1 MSNTLRPKT
10 LLLSEAQVPKIIDQ
24 AIQVLATVGVFV
36 ENEEALAL
44 LDGAGQ
50 RIDSGRAY
58 LTEEVIREAVASAPS
73 QIRLYDRDGNLA
85 VDMSGDNV
93 HFDPGSAAIH
103 ILDPET
109 RRRRAPTTD
118 DAIHLAWVTQSCKN
132 IAAQSTG
139 LVPGDVDGDFADRFR
154 LYLALSNCSKPVVTG
169 TFVTEAFDVMK
180 KMLIA
185 VRGSEQALREKPLA
199 IFDAAPTPPL
209 KWSNLI
215 AQALVDAAKAGIPAE
230 MVSMP
235 MTGATSPVTLRETV
249 VQHCAECLSGVVIN
263 QLAAPGAPIIW
274 GGSPSGFDMR
284 HGATPM
290 GAIETMMID
299 MAYAQVGKHLGLP
312 THAYMGLSDSKCA
325 GWQAGAESGIGAVL
339 AALAGVNMI
348 SGPGMLDF
356 ESCQSLEKLLLDNE
370 ACGMALRLVQGISH
384 GSADEAVS
392 LIGSVV
398 KTGHFLAHPH
408 TRKNFRNELYLPG
421 KVLDRASYDA
431 WETAGAPDSAAVAA
445 QEVQRIIA
453 KGNPAP
459 LSVELKSELDGLIKS
474 EASRLGLGSLP
485 GI

>member
-1 MSNTLRPKT
+1 MSRTLRPKT
-10 LLLSEAQVPKIIDQ
+10 LLFSQEQLPLIIDQ
-24 AIQVLATVGVFV
+24 AIQVLGTVGVFV

-50 RIDSGRAY
+50 RIDNGSAF
-58 LTEEVIREAVASAPS
+58 LTEEVVRKAVATAPS
-73 QIRLYDRDGNLA
+73 QIVLYDRDGNPA
-85 VDMSGDNV
+85 VDMSDDNV

-103 ILDPET
+103 ILDPQT
-109 RRRRAPTTD
+109 RRRRAPVVRD
-118 DAIHLAWVTQSCKN
+118 CIHLGWVTEKCKN

-139 LVPGDVDGDFADRFR
+139 LVPSDVHGDFADRYR
-154 LYLALSNCSKPVVTG
+154 LYLALNNCSKPVVTG
-169 TFVTEAFDVMK
+169 TFVTEAFEVMRN
-180 KMLIA
+180 MLIA

-199 IFDAAPTPPL
+199 IFDCAPTPPL

-215 AQALVDAAKAGIPAE
+215 AQALVDSARAGIPAE

-263 QLAAPGAPIIW
+263 QLASPGAPIIW

-312 THAYMGLSDSKCA
+312 THAYMGLSDSKCV

-370 ACGMALRLVQGISH
+370 ACGMALRLVRGISH
-384 GSADEAVS
+384 GSADEAVN

-398 KTGHFLAHPH
+398 STGHFLAHPH
-408 TRKNFRNELYLPG
+408 TRKNFRTQLYLPG

-431 WETAGAPDSAAVAA
+431 WEAAGAPDSAAVAA
-445 QEVQRIIA
+445 DEVQRIIA

-459 LSVELKSELDGLIKS
+459 LSAELKSELDGLIKA
-474 EASRLGLGSLP
+474 EANRLGLGSLP